1 MSPETILKLVLL
13 LGVVLIVVAIGMR
26 ARLEQPLLLLRRPAL
41 ALRAMAAMYV
51 ALPAFVLVLVWL
63 LPLQAGV
70 GAVLLGFAVAPVL
83 PPWAKKGAA
92 VGGQADYVIG
102 LQVLSSGVALL
113 VVPLVIWIVYR
124 LFAVATVLDPLAV
137 ELVLLVTVAA
147 PLTLGIG
154 IARLRPGGAPR
165 LAALADRAG
174 GVVTLLGVVVLLIVH
189 GRAILGV
196 IGQGTLVVIVA
207 VVAFGLLVGHLLGGP
222 DPGNR
227 GALASA
233 TVLRHPAIALL
244 LASGAFSE
252 HEATVIGTVLLYLL
266 VALLLAVP
274 YERWRTQVARTQPH
288 VTRAR

>member
-1 MSPETILKLVLL
+1 VSPETILKLVLL
-13 LGVVLIVVAIGMR
+13 LGVVLLVVAIGMR

-124 LFAVATVLDPLAV
+124 LFGVATALDPLAV

-147 PLTLGIG
+147 PLALGIG
-154 IARLRPGGAPR
+154 IARLRPGGALR

-196 IGQGTLVVIVA
+196 IGQGTLVIIVA

-244 LASGAFSE
+244 LASGAFPK

-288 VTRAR
+288 VTRA

>member
-1 MSPETILKLVLL
+1 MNPATILKLVLL
-13 LGVVLIVVAIGMR
+13 LGVVLLVVAIGIR

-63 LPLQAGV
+63 VPLQAGV
-70 GAVLLGFAVAPVL
+70 GAVLLGFAVSPVL

-102 LQVLSSGVALL
+102 LQVLSSGVAIL
-113 VVPLVIWIVYR
+113 VIPLMIWIVYR
-124 LFAVATVLDPLAV
+124 VFGVETALDPLAV
-137 ELVLLVTVAA
+137 ELVLLATVAA
-147 PLTLGIG
+147 PLALGMG
-154 IARLRPGGAPR
+154 LARFYPGAAPR
-165 LAALADRAG
+165 LAALADRVG
-174 GVVTLLGVVVLLIVH
+174 GVVLLLGVAVLLIVH

-196 IGQGTLVVIVA
+196 IGQGTLVVTVV
-207 VVAFGLLVGHLLGGP
+207 VVALGLLVGHLLGGP

-244 LASGAFSE
+244 LASGAFPE
-252 HEATVIGTVLLYLL
+252 HEATVIGAVLLYLFA
-266 VALLLAVP
+266 ALLLAVP
-274 YERWRTQVARTQPH
+274 YERWRKS
-288 VTRAR
+288 VTSA